1 MTTSSSATAAREQS
15 CSFGRFGVPGEI
27 CASRGLSE
35 NELAPRIHFDTLP
48 DLNRQ
53 GLARCELANGAGK
66 DLSPLLDSEGLT
78 PVNRATR
85 SPKYGSATTN
95 SRDRPLVTV
104 SLNVGHKG
112 RKDGFY
118 TATSGEYSYS
128 SIQ

>member
-78 PVNRATR
+78 PVTQHIAQRGAQNTGVRQRT
-85 SPKYGSATTN
+85 
-95 SRDRPLVTV
+95 LVTD
-104 SLNVGHKG
+104 H
-112 RKDGFY
+112 
-118 TATSGEYSYS
+118 
-128 SIQ
+128 